1 MCGTGVPREAFD
13 EDYLY
18 FYWEVL
24 SDQRADTDAEVITRL
39 LGLRPGMRVLD
50 MPCGEGRIAG
60 RLSALG
66 CEVVGIDDNERLLQ
80 LARARYPSVE
90 FHEGDM
96 RNLDCA
102 SEFEAVIN
110 WFTSF
115 GYFDPATNDRLL
127 TSLARALRPGG
138 KLLLDV
144 INPLRLGRLVEL
156 AGGVTAMVRERDG
169 NLMVDR
175 VSITNEGRSE
185 TERVII
191 RDGQVRRTK
200 YSIELMYPDQ
210 LAARLRAAGFGRVE
224 LLGSAGAPFEELD
237 ARLIALAERVLLG

>member
-1 MCGTGVPREAFD
+1 
-13 EDYLY
+13 
-18 FYWEVL
+18 
-24 SDQRADTDAEVITRL
+24 
-39 LGLRPGMRVLD
+39 
-50 MPCGEGRIAG
+50 
-60 RLSALG
+60 
-66 CEVVGIDDNERLLQ
+66 
-80 LARARYPSVE
+80 
-90 FHEGDM
+90 M

-156 AGGVTAMVRERDG
+156 AGGVTAMVRERNG

-175 VSITNEGRSE
+175 VCITNEGRSE
-185 TERVII
+185 TERFII
-191 RDGQVRRTK
+191 RDGQVRRTN

-210 LAARLRAAGFGRVE
+210 LVGPPARRWLRARRVAGKRRRDV
-224 LLGSAGAPFEELD
+224 
-237 ARLIALAERVLLG
+237 

>member
-1 MCGTGVPREAFD
+1 MGVPREVFD

-24 SDQRADTDAEVITRL
+24 SDQRADSDAEVITRL

-66 CEVVGIDDNERLLQ
+66 CEVVGIDNNERLLQ
-80 LARARYPSVE
+80 LARARYPSAE

-115 GYFDPATNDRLL
+115 GYFNPATNDRLL
-127 TSLARALRPGG
+127 TSLARAYAPAASYFSMSSIRC
-138 KLLLDV
+138 
-144 INPLRLGRLVEL
+144 
-156 AGGVTAMVRERDG
+156 
-169 NLMVDR
+169 
-175 VSITNEGRSE
+175 VS
-185 TERVII
+185 V
-191 RDGQVRRTK
+191 
-200 YSIELMYPDQ
+200 
-210 LAARLRAAGFGRVE
+210 
-224 LLGSAGAPFEELD
+224 
-237 ARLIALAERVLLG
+237 ALWSWPVG